1 MSDPESVVRRYRSV
15 LYNERRLDLIP
26 ELIADP
32 EIRHAPVRRIGSK
45 SADVLYRSGRS
56 DWGVH
61 RLDAPHFATVG
72 PTVASHLTWAEAL
85 CSWAGIDHPVVMS
98 TYESLRRSMPP
109 EDAVA
114 PCFLGATRDPPISHR
129 KPPFAY
135 VRAF

>member
-1 MSDPESVVRRYRSV
+1 MNRPDEHLKAGFLFDASAPNQRMFWIGAVEA
-15 LYNERRLDLIP
+15 
-26 ELIADP
+26 IA
-32 EIRHAPVRRIGSK
+32 R
-45 SADVLYRSGRS
+45 
-56 DWGVH
+56 VH

-114 PCFLGATRDPPISHR
+114 PCFLWATRDPPISHR